1 MKRMTGQQIAVAT
14 RDGSR
19 FDAYHAAPAAGRG
32 PGVVI
37 AQEIFGVNNA
47 LRASAD
53 GLAAKGFA
61 VLVPDLFWRLEP
73 GVDLGYG
80 DADRQKAMA
89 LMGKFD
95 AGQGVADIG
104 AAVTALR
111 AHPSCNG
118 KVAVVGFCLGGTLA
132 YLAAARL
139 GVDAAVSYYGTAIH
153 QHLGEA
159 ASIRCPLLLHFAG
172 NDAFV
177 PPQAVAGIGEAF
189 AGHDDVEMHVY
200 PGVNH
205 AFANIDRAGIYDR
218 EAATLAHERTEALLR
233 RLA

>member
-1 MKRMTGQQIAVAT
+1 MTGERIAVTAH
-14 RDGSR
+14 DGGR
-19 FDAYHAAPAAGRG
+19 FDAYHAAPAGGRG

-37 AQEIFGVNNA
+37 VQEIFGVNNA
-47 LRASAD
+47 LRAIAD
-53 GLAAKGFA
+53 SIAAKGFD

-95 AGQGVADIG
+95 VARGVADIG
-104 AAVTALR
+104 ATVAALR
-111 AHPSCNG
+111 GLKSCNG

-132 YLAAARL
+132 YLAAAQL

-159 ASIRCPLLLHFAG
+159 KSIRCPLLLHFAG

-177 PPQAVAGIGEAF
+177 PPQAVASIREAF
-189 AGHDDVEMHVY
+189 AGHDDVAMHVY
-200 PGVNH
+200 PDVGH
-205 AFANIDRAGIYDR
+205 AFANIDRAGVYNR

>member
-1 MKRMTGQQIAVAT
+1 MTGQKIVVSAD
-14 RDGSR
+14 DGGR

-47 LRASAD
+47 LRAVAD
-53 GLAAKGFA
+53 GFAAKGFD

-95 AGQGVADIG
+95 VARGVADLG
-104 AAVTALR
+104 AAVAALR
-111 AHPSCNG
+111 ASPSCNG

-132 YLAAARL
+132 YLTAARR

-153 QHLGEA
+153 QNLGEA
-159 ASIRCPLLLHFAG
+159 ESIRCPLLLHFAG
-172 NDAFV
+172 DDAFV
-177 PPQAVAGIGEAF
+177 PPSAVAGIREAL
-189 AGHDDVEMHVY
+189 AGRADVELHVY

-205 AFANIDRAGIYDR
+205 AFANVDRPGIYNR
-218 EAATLAHERTEALLR
+218 EQASLAHARTEALLR
-233 RLA
+233 KLA